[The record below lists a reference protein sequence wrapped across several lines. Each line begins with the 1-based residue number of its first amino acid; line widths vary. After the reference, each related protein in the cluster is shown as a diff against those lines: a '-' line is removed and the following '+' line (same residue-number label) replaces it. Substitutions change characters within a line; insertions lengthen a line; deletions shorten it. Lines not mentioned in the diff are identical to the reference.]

1 MPHPYIECHCP
12 ALQDAHKDNVKKVAE
27 RMNFPVYLGR
37 FPQLLLNGEPLT
49 QLLTGFLRRR
59 MKGRLNPFIDA

>member
-1 MPHPYIECHCP
+1 
-12 ALQDAHKDNVKKVAE
+12 VAE